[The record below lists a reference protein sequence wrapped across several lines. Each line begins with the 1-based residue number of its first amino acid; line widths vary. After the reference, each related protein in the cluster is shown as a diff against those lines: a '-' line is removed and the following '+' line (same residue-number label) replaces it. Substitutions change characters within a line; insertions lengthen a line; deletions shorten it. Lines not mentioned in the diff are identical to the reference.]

1 MNKNSS
7 EWTRVATSWMQ
18 QIKMT
23 FLQSIFTGEETWYYA
38 YDRQMKRQRMGEREK
53 KERINRMTRRR
64 VENRDGSLGNPS
76 LSELVVQAPTS
87 AAEVAFNGKI
97 LPRRIIAM
105 MLDKPLSQK
114 RSRRTR
120 PLLRPHQWCAN
131 ESEELRANLGH
142 ANER

>member
-1 MNKNSS
+1 MRDSS
-7 EWTRVATSWMQ
+7 VKTTSFHSAIHILLSSHYWRWRRLWFCVMGRLSNGRL
-18 QIKMT
+18 I
-23 FLQSIFTGEETWYYA
+23 
-38 YDRQMKRQRMGEREK
+38 DRPVVNG
-53 KERINRMTRRR
+53 
-64 VENRDGSLGNPS
+64 VEC